1 MISLKNKVLK
11 NLNILLILF
20 LVFQSCNNEVKNKS
34 PRIKSNIK
42 IDSPLSFEIFN
53 EDDTV
58 EVRISKTI
66 NNNKKIK
73 KSLLINGNDT
83 LSFTDKIDLYINQNY
98 IYGNNTLRIIVY
110 YGDGSIEKY
119 SKQITVYPKQK
130 PSELEYEIIKILPHD
145 PQIYT
150 QGLILYE
157 NHFYESSGQYGK
169 SFLRKYTSDELI
181 ISKEIKIDPD
191 LFAEGIAILN
201 DKLFMLTWKSNK
213 GLVFD
218 KNTLALL
225 DSFKYNTEGWGLTNN
240 ERELIMSD
248 GSEKIKF
255 IDPSNFKIN
264 KEIQVFDNFGK
275 VESLNELEYI
285 NGKIFSNIYGKDKIA
300 VINPL
305 NGLVENYINLEK
317 IINKKNY
324 KNIDV
329 MNGIAFNKKS
339 NTLYI
344 TGKWW
349 PSLFEIKLN
358 TR

>member
-1 MISLKNKVLK
+1 MILLKNKVLK

-73 KSLLINGNDT
+73 KSLLINRNDT
-83 LSFTDKIDLYINQNY
+83 LSFTDKIDLHINQNY

-110 YGDGSIEKY
+110 YRDGSIEKY
-119 SKQITVYPKQK
+119 SRQITVYPKHK

-169 SFLRKYTSDELI
+169 SFLRKYTSDELV

-213 GLVFD
+213 GFVFD

-225 DSFKYNTEGWGLTNN
+225 DSFEYNTEGWGLTNN

-255 IDPSNFKIN
+255 VDPSNFKIN
-264 KEIQVFDNFGK
+264 KEIQVFDNLGK

-300 VINPL
+300 VINPS

-349 PSLFEIKLN
+349 PSLYEIKLN

>member
-1 MISLKNKVLK
+1 MVLLKNKILK
-11 NLNILLILF
+11 NINIWLSLF
-20 LVFQSCNNEVKNKS
+20 LIFQSCNSEVKNKS

-42 IDSPLSFEIFN
+42 IDSPFSFEIFN
-53 EDDTV
+53 DDDTV

-73 KSLLINGNDT
+73 KSFLINGNDT
-83 LSFTDKIDLYINQNY
+83 LSFTDKIDLYTNQNF
-98 IYGNNTLRIIVY
+98 IYGKNTLRVFVY
-110 YGDGSIEKY
+110 YANESIEKY
-119 SKQITVYPKQK
+119 SRQITIYPKQK
-130 PSELEYEIIKILPHD
+130 PSELGYEIIKILPHD
-145 PQIYT
+145 SQIYT
-150 QGLILYE
+150 QGLILDQ

-169 SFLRKYTSDELI
+169 SFLRKYTSDEFVT
-181 ISKEIKIDPD
+181 SKEIKIASN
-191 LFAEGIAILN
+191 LFAEGITILE

-225 DSFKYNTEGWGLTNN
+225 DTFEYSTEGWGLTNN

-264 KEIQVFDNFGK
+264 KEIQVYDNSGK

-285 NGKIFSNIYGKDKIA
+285 NGKIFSNIYGQDKIA

-305 NGLVENYINLEK
+305 SGLVESYINLEK
-317 IINKKNY
+317 IMNKKNY

-329 MNGIAFNKKS
+329 MNGIAFNEKS

-349 PSLFEIKLN
+349 PSLYEIKLSK
-358 TR
+358 R